1 MRKTFLI
8 LAAALYVS
16 AALAMSAAFA
26 DTGATLGDDT
36 TLHLKPGDN
45 SLISAGLYRV
55 GVQIIGKEVRWLPI
69 GWSGHF
75 ATPEGISYYPWGEQ
89 GGRQAL
95 LIHPP
100 WRGGTGDTIVEYRLA
115 LPNEK
120 PITFSTGI
128 AMSTANTEKSD
139 GVTFR
144 AKLIANG
151 NTIPIFEE
159 NRKDTAWKDFT
170 FDLSPYA
177 GQMVTLRLESNPGP
191 AHDPSFDFGVFGDPK
206 VTVGKSDP
214 EAELRDLMK
223 GATAADAD
231 VSAYG
236 NDNTIGIR
244 PTTPPGFHNS
254 VRQDGDTLIFESTS
268 GKDKVTYRWDATQPY
283 MDGLEVAFRQDKF
296 IAAAGGGPALVN
308 AKEPPTYQL
317 VKATLAGNK
326 ATISARYTAGP
337 DSVLL
342 NTTAWIEGNT
352 LIIETT
358 SPDPQ
363 ITALSFGSF
372 SRMQWRRTV
381 GIPYLTFGEVRYL
394 QASRGFV
401 SFFPDWTYSQSYWLE
416 ARLGHYDP
424 KTDGTRNKVAER
436 LYVTVAPHLA
446 GVLPNLPNPPSPFRK
461 ELSDRVIADIWGG
474 TFAENAA
481 WLPEL
486 NSYGMERLAIFNHS
500 WQRGGYDNEYPTVL
514 PANKGLGGDEQLK
527 KYADTAKSLGY
538 LWGVHENYV
547 DFYPNSEAWK
557 PDDVALLP
565 DGKQVPAWLNIIQ
578 SYGYKPTAIV
588 PYAKKYGQQIHDRFG
603 TTDLFLDV
611 HSAVPPWFRV
621 DARATEPGAASFRP
635 VWDAHIGLWQAERA
649 IHGGPA
655 FGEGANHFFW
665 SGYLDGVE
673 AQVNGGE
680 TCPLLMD
687 FDLLK
692 MRPLQLNHG
701 MGYMERWLS
710 AGYGGDWTGTMGT
723 TPARDR
729 YRAMEVAYG
738 HAGYLASQCWRLLP
752 HAVREYYL
760 VRPVM
765 QLTTL
770 GKVQRIEYG
779 IGDRLVSADI
789 AAVRGGADRAPVTY
803 DNGLELWSNI
813 GATDWKVGESVIP
826 GNGYLAKAPG
836 LVSGTTV
843 RNGLVSDYRE
853 SDNVI
858 FADGRCHDEHAAG
871 LRSVAA
877 VSLAEGTVTGPRSIR
892 VTYKFVAR
900 HPIDGDYSAF
910 VHFVHP
916 ASQRPDHIQFQQD
929 HQPKIPTS
937 QWKAGDVILDGPY
950 DITIPDGSPLGDYE
964 LVIGLWG
971 PSGRLRMDG
980 ADIGMQRYKMATVNV
995 TDEKTTITPTPVPP
1009 PTPEPSAADLRVNA
1023 DRVPVDFGKVVTCGC
1038 VAVLL
1043 NAGYID
1049 VISAPHTDVFPVL
1062 LRTTKIDKTWR
1073 AGATRCE
1080 ALDRD
1085 GKSLGAVALK
1095 VEGDTVSLQVGMK
1108 GADRYRLRY

>member
-1 MRKTFLI
+1 MRNTLLI
-8 LAAALYVS
+8 LAAALY
-16 AALAMSAAFA
+16 ASAAFA
-26 DTGATLGDDT
+26 QSAPGDDI
-36 TLHLKPGDN
+36 TLRLKTGDN

-55 GVQIIGKEVRWLPI
+55 GVAIVGKEVRWLPI

-75 ATPEGISYYPWGEQ
+75 ATPEGISYYPWTAQ
-89 GGRQAL
+89 AGRETIL
-95 LIHPP
+95 VHPP
-100 WRGGTGDTIVEYRLA
+100 WREGTGDTIVEYRIA

-120 PITFSTGI
+120 PITFTTGI
-128 AMSTANTEKSD
+128 AMAAANTEKSD

-144 AKLIANG
+144 AKLIADG
-151 NTIPIFEE
+151 KAIPILAEH
-159 NRKDTAWKDFT
+159 RKDTTWKDFS

-177 GQMVTLRLESNPGP
+177 GQTVTLRLESNPGP
-191 AHDPSFDFGVFGDPK
+191 ANDSSFDFGVFGDPK

-214 EAELRDLMK
+214 EADLRDLMK
-223 GATAADAD
+223 GATSADAD
-231 VSAYG
+231 VSAYA

-244 PTTPPGFHNS
+244 PTTPPGYRNA
-254 VRQDGDTLIFESTS
+254 VRQDGDVLLFESTS
-268 GKDKVTYRWDATQPY
+268 GKDKVTYRWDTAKPY
-283 MDGLEVAFRQDKF
+283 MDGLEVSFRQDKF
-296 IAAAGGGPALVN
+296 IAAAGGGPALSSTKQAPVYKLIS
-308 AKEPPTYQL
+308 A
-317 VKATLAGNK
+317 AIAGNK
-326 ATISARYTAGP
+326 ATISARYTDDR
-337 DSVLL
+337 DSVLI
-342 NTTAWIEGNT
+342 NIKSWIEGNT
-352 LIIETT
+352 LVVETT
-358 SPDPQ
+358 SPDPK
-363 ITALSFGSF
+363 IAALNLGSF

-381 GIPYLTFGEVRYL
+381 SMPYLAFGQIMYL
-394 QASRGFV
+394 QGSHAFV
-401 SFFPDWTYSQSYWLE
+401 SLFPDWTFSQAGWME
-416 ARLGHYDP
+416 PRFAHYDP

-436 LYVTVAPHLA
+436 VYITVAPHLA
-446 GVLPNLPNPPSPFRK
+446 GALPNLPNPPSPFLK

-538 LWGVHENYV
+538 LWGLHENYV

-557 PDDVALLP
+557 PDDVSLQP
-565 DGKQVPAWLNIIQ
+565 DGKPTPAWLNVVQ

-588 PYAKKYGQQIHDRFG
+588 PYAQKYGKEIHDRFG

-611 HSAVPPWFRV
+611 HSAVPPWFHV
-621 DARATEPGAASFRP
+621 DSRATEPGAASFRP
-635 VWDAHIGLWQAERA
+635 VWDAHIGLWKAERA

-673 AQVNGGE
+673 AQVDGGE
-680 TCPLLMD
+680 ARPLLMD

-692 MRPLQLNHG
+692 IRPLQLNHG

-710 AGYGGDWTGTMGT
+710 SGYGGDWTGTMGT
-723 TPARDR
+723 TPKRDR

-738 HAGYLASQCWRLLP
+738 HAGYLASQCWRVLP

-760 VRPVM
+760 VRPIM
-765 QLTTL
+765 KLTTL
-770 GKVQRIEYG
+770 GKVQRIEYA
-779 IGDRLVSADI
+779 IGDRMVSADI
-789 AAVRGGADRAPVTY
+789 AAVRGGADRAHVTY

-813 GATDWKVGESVIP
+813 GDTDWKVGESVIP

-836 LVSGTTV
+836 LVSGTTR

-853 SDNVI
+853 GDNVI

-871 LRSVAA
+871 LRSVAS
-877 VSLAEGTVTGPRSIR
+877 VSLAEATVTGPRSIR

-900 HPIDGDYSAF
+900 QAITGDYVAF
-910 VHFVHP
+910 VHFMHP
-916 ASQRPDHIQFQQD
+916 GSQHPDHIQFQQD
-929 HQPKIPTS
+929 HGPKIPTS

-950 DITIPDGSPLGDYE
+950 DITIPDGSPRGDYE
-964 LVIGLWG
+964 LAIGLWG

-980 ADIGMQRYKMATVNV
+980 AEIGGERYKMATVNV
-995 TDEKTTITPTPVPP
+995 TDEKITITPTPVPP
-1009 PTPEPSAADLRVNA
+1009 PKAEPSAADLRVNA
-1023 DRVPVDFGKVVTCGC
+1023 DRVPVDFGKVVTCGS
-1038 VAVLL
+1038 VVVLL
-1043 NAGYID
+1043 NAGYVDI
-1049 VISAPHTDVFPVL
+1049 ISAPHSDVFSVL
-1062 LRTTKIDKTWR
+1062 LRAAKIDKAWR

-1085 GKSLGAVALK
+1085 GKSLGAVPLK
-1095 VEGDTVSLQVGMK
+1095 IDGDTVSLQVGMN